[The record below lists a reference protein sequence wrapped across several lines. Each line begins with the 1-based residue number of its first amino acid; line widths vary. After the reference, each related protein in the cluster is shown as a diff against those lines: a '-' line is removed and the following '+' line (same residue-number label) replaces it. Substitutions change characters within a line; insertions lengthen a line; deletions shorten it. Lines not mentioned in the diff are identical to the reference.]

1 MLVLPMIV
9 CLASHP
15 IRAQS
20 DNTEKIY
27 QRLLKSTVWVVVPKS
42 RDITTH
48 RLALTTGSG
57 SLIDRARKLVLTN
70 YHVVR
75 SIVGKDHEK
84 VIVAFPVFRNAS
96 ASFTICW
103 RFACLLFL
111 QLQRPTRPLRPS
123 CASTRLPSVRT
134 PTPC

>member
-1 MLVLPMIV
+1 MAQRHGIRAGLRMLVLSLIT
-9 CLASHP
+9 CLAAGP
-15 IRAQS
+15 VRAQS

-48 RLALTTGSG
+48 RLVLTTGSG
-57 SLIDRARKLVLTN
+57 SLIDRARRLVLTN

-84 VIVAFPVFRNAS
+84 VIVAFPVFRNGKSVAER
-96 ASFTICW
+96 SF
-103 RFACLLFL
+103 
-111 QLQRPTRPLRPS
+111 
-123 CASTRLPSVRT
+123 
-134 PTPC
+134 